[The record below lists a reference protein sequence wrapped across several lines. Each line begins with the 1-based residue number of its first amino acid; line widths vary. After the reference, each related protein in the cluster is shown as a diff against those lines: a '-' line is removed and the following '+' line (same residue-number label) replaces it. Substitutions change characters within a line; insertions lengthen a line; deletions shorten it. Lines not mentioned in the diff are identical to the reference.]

1 MSRTNTEPAAAPSPV
16 IQATAVS
23 VVPPTRPVQ
32 AASTRSSLF
41 TGENSFDYTAEDLEM
56 LDMAGVDDESLG
68 GALVP
73 LEEENEGVVDVD
85 GTSYTGVPVIDERGK
100 QAANEPQ
107 AQQQQ
112 PRAATEAV
120 RSMSSGTGTAA
131 GRKDRSKQIEEAL
144 RSAAEE
150 EERASASPDGSPTD
164 AVPQESVQRAVLE
177 PQQQRFQPQG
187 AAARTAGAADVL
199 MTEQQQRTIPSGG
212 EFNFPP
218 GMVVRTPQGQTPVFG
233 GSGVGIKRNAESM
246 SGATSGFSNTTR
258 RPAQGMG
265 LAYQPP
271 QRSNLGGAGA
281 TFDGNDPK
289 RLRR

>member
-1 MSRTNTEPAAAPSPV
+1 M
-16 IQATAVS
+16 
-23 VVPPTRPVQ
+23 
-32 AASTRSSLF
+32 
-41 TGENSFDYTAEDLEM
+41 
-56 LDMAGVDDESLG
+56 
-68 GALVP
+68 
-73 LEEENEGVVDVD
+73 
-85 GTSYTGVPVIDERGK
+85 
-100 QAANEPQ
+100 
-107 AQQQQ
+107 
-112 PRAATEAV
+112 
-120 RSMSSGTGTAA
+120 
-131 GRKDRSKQIEEAL
+131 
-144 RSAAEE
+144 
-150 EERASASPDGSPTD
+150 
-164 AVPQESVQRAVLE
+164 PQESAQKAVLE

-187 AAARTAGAADVL
+187 AAARTVGVADAPT
-199 MTEQQQRTIPSGG
+199 TEQQRTVASGG